1 MSVRAGKCSL
11 RKNMKVQLKEEPF
24 NKIKN
29 WIHISIQS
37 IVVCDFHTL
46 VEALRAR
53 PTTVPSKITPVHKN
67 VWKPCRNDFS
77 HTHSQWV
84 FVKHTNKICT
94 SVFSKNLHSDLTDSR
109 QAGRQGWTSTDQ
121 QVSLQSAELTIPSAS
136 SVSMPWV
143 SFCLLGCAILASGF
157 SCLFSCRSTVFLP
170 GRSARAPSRFSRCW
184 CSSTLLFFSLGVS
197 RSRLVCPARLFSV
210 TPLWADQSKQEG
222 KRQSRQTWR
231 ESGSK
236 VSDAHLCKQMHKWTC
251 SQAEMRV

>member
-1 MSVRAGKCSL
+1 
-11 RKNMKVQLKEEPF
+11 MK
-24 NKIKN
+24 
-29 WIHISIQS
+29 
-37 IVVCDFHTL
+37 
-46 VEALRAR
+46 ALQKWLF
-53 PTTVPSKITPVHKN
+53 T
-67 VWKPCRNDFS
+67 
-77 HTHSQWV
+77 HTHNGFLWSTQINLYFSLLQKPPQW
-84 FVKHTNKICT
+84 
-94 SVFSKNLHSDLTDSR
+94 LDWQ

-143 SFCLLGCAILASGF
+143 SFCLLGCAIVANGF
-157 SCLFSCRSTVFLP
+157 SCLFSCRSTVFVP